1 MKWLLIVCCWVI
13 ASPVLSQPRKTDFF
27 QVDQH
32 ALSTE
37 ASTTEELSKKLTAG
51 YTTDLEKTRAIFRW
65 ITENIAYRMRPSP
78 GKKAQDLFM
87 ADDKD
92 TGALKPLDERVADA
106 VLKNKQALCDGY
118 ARLFKT
124 LCEFSGVRSE
134 VIYGYARTETFK
146 RIQRFRSN
154 HTWNAVHID
163 STWYLLD
170 VTWASGY
177 IDNRS
182 GQFIRDLDEQY
193 FLTTPAI
200 FIREHYPDDL
210 SWTLMQDPP
219 LMPEFRYSP
228 FRQRAFIKYKIE
240 QYSPATGMIEA
251 KIGDTLQFQLFTTD
265 RKADENISA
274 NPFLDQSLYSSSQSA
289 LIKPLSSKGNL
300 IQYNYTVISS
310 SVQWIYLLYNEDLIL
325 RYRIRIKV
333 PGAISVLAAMD

>member
-1 MKWLLIVCCWVI
+1 MKWLLIVCCWLT
-13 ASPVLSQPRKTDFF
+13 ALPVLAQPRKTDLL

-32 ALSTE
+32 ALSVE
-37 ASTTEELSKKLTAG
+37 AGTTKELSHKLTAG

-65 ITENIAYRMRPSP
+65 ITENIAYRMQPS
-78 GKKAQDLFM
+78 GKKTQDLFM
-87 ADDKD
+87 ADDND
-92 TGALKPLDERVADA
+92 TGVLKPLDERVADA
-106 VLKNKQALCDGY
+106 VLKNRQGLCEGY

-124 LCEFSGVRSE
+124 LCDFAGIRSE

-154 HTWNAVHID
+154 HTWNAVRID

-177 IDNRS
+177 IDSRS
-182 GQFIRDLDEQY
+182 GQYIRDLDEQY
-193 FLTTPAI
+193 FLTTPAV

-210 SWTLMQDPP
+210 TWTLMQDPP

-240 QYSPATGMIEA
+240 QYSPSTGMIEA
-251 KIGDTLQFQLFTTD
+251 AVGDTLRFQLLTGSRT
-265 RKADENISA
+265 ADENISA
-274 NPFLDQSLYSSSQSA
+274 NPFLDQSLYSSAQSA

-300 IQYNYTVISS
+300 VQYKYIVISS
-310 SVQWIYLLYNEDLIL
+310 SVQWIYLLYNDDLVL
-325 RYRIRIKV
+325 RYRVRIKM
-333 PGAISVLAAMD
+333 PGAISVLAAID